1 MLRQRRMLTQKQ
13 LAALVGVPYQTVQ
26 RWERG
31 ASRPRPGNLKRL
43 TEALGVGADE
53 LLGALGS
60 DGTGRPIPLDQ
71 RTYHGFWDPTPS
83 WRELAERQGVKPFDV
98 NRFREARFWPED
110 EDIDEFL
117 ATLREWRNEGL
128 RH

>member
-1 MLRQRRMLTQKQ
+1 MLTQKQ

-83 WRELAERQGVKPFDV
+83 WREVAERPGGEPITAF
-98 NRFREARFWPED
+98 NELLGGLLPD
-110 EDIDEFL
+110 EERVAEL
-117 ATLREWRNEGL
+117 PPPVP
-128 RH
+128 

>member
-1 MLRQRRMLTQKQ
+1 MLTQKQ

-31 ASRPRPGNLKRL
+31 ASRPRPENLKRL

-53 LLGALGS
+53 LLGALGP

-83 WRELAERQGVKPFDV
+83 WREVAERQGVKPITDFNELLGD
-98 NRFREARFWPED
+98 FWPED
-110 EDIDEFL
+110 ESVDDFI
-117 ATLREWRNEGL
+117 AAVRQWRSEGR
-128 RH
+128 RHRRL